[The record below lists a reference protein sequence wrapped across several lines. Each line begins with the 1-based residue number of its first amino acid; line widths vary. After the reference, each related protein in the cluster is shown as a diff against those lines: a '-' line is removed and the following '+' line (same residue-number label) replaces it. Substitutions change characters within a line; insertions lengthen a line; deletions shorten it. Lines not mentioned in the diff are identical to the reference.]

1 MWTGSRVKNS
11 RSSEELRKILLR
23 LILLQLAQIKQVKK
37 EKTMKR
43 VLIIVSFTVF
53 LVGLVRAVSCS
64 GAEKTQTQETK
75 LAADTA
81 QTFQV
86 SSVIENI
93 FYNLPLE
100 KSRLDLREVILNDKR
115 FTLTD
120 TTFNDF
126 PPPTFFK
133 GITSE
138 KGLIKNNPDS
148 IQVMLIYGNAAL
160 VTVKG
165 GEEDFDKHPMILEC
179 QYFFSNKDS
188 ANAEY
193 ERLLKM
199 VQPIFTDTTS
209 IQNDNW
215 EAEFSKG
222 KEKCVGKIFDHFDP
236 YYRLSISTISFTPYK
251 GTKSYFVLNISFSKE
266 DI

>member
-1 MWTGSRVKNS
+1 MKKALVT
-11 RSSEELRKILLR
+11 
-23 LILLQLAQIKQVKK
+23 LIVAAIAI
-37 EKTMKR
+37 
-43 VLIIVSFTVF
+43 VLVTTI
-53 LVGLVRAVSCS
+53 SCS
-64 GAEKTQTQETK
+64 CTGKTLSQETK
-75 LAADTA
+75 QATDTVK
-81 QTFQV
+81 TFQV

-100 KSRLDLREVILNDKR
+100 KSRLELREVILNDKR
-115 FTLTD
+115 FILTD

-133 GITSE
+133 GITSD

-160 VTVKG
+160 VTEKG

-188 ANAEY
+188 ADAEY

-199 VQPIFTDTTS
+199 VQPIFIDTTS
-209 IQNDNW
+209 IKNDNW

-251 GTKSYFVLNISFSKE
+251 GSKSYFVLNISFSKE

>member
-1 MWTGSRVKNS
+1 MK
-11 RSSEELRKILLR
+11 KAFQIL
-23 LILLQLAQIKQVKK
+23 
-37 EKTMKR
+37 
-43 VLIIVSFTVF
+43 TVAA
-53 LVGLVRAVSCS
+53 LSCS
-64 GAEKTQTQETK
+64 CTEKTQTQETAP
-75 LAADTA
+75 LNDTA
-81 QTFQV
+81 QIFQV

-115 FTLTD
+115 FILTD

-133 GITSE
+133 GITSD

-160 VTVKG
+160 VTEKG

-179 QYFFSNKDS
+179 QYFYSNKDS
-188 ANAEY
+188 ADVEY

-222 KEKCVGKIFDHFDP
+222 REKCIGKIFDHFDP

-251 GTKSYFVLNISFSKE
+251 GSKSYFVLNISFSKE

>member
-1 MWTGSRVKNS
+1 MKKALVT
-11 RSSEELRKILLR
+11 
-23 LILLQLAQIKQVKK
+23 LIVAAIAI
-37 EKTMKR
+37 
-43 VLIIVSFTVF
+43 VLVTTI
-53 LVGLVRAVSCS
+53 SCS
-64 GAEKTQTQETK
+64 CTGKTLSQETK
-75 LAADTA
+75 QATDTVK
-81 QTFQV
+81 TFQV

-100 KSRLDLREVILNDKR
+100 KSRLELREVILNDKR
-115 FTLTD
+115 FILTD

-133 GITSE
+133 GITSD

-160 VTVKG
+160 VTEKG

-188 ANAEY
+188 ADAEY

-209 IQNDNW
+209 IQDDRW
-215 EAEFSKG
+215 ESEFSKG
-222 KEKCVGKIFDHFDP
+222 KEKCVGKIFNHFDP

-251 GTKSYFVLNISFSKE
+251 GSKSYFVLNISFSKE

>member
-1 MWTGSRVKNS
+1 MKKALVT
-11 RSSEELRKILLR
+11 
-23 LILLQLAQIKQVKK
+23 LIVAEIAI
-37 EKTMKR
+37 
-43 VLIIVSFTVF
+43 VLVTTI
-53 LVGLVRAVSCS
+53 SCS
-64 GAEKTQTQETK
+64 CTGKTLSQKTK
-75 LAADTA
+75 QATDTVK
-81 QTFQV
+81 TFQV

-115 FTLTD
+115 FILTD

-133 GITSE
+133 GITAD

-160 VTVKG
+160 VTEKG

-188 ANAEY
+188 ADAEY

-209 IQNDNW
+209 IQDDRW

-222 KEKCVGKIFDHFDP
+222 REKCIGKIFDHFDP

-251 GTKSYFVLNISFSKE
+251 GSKSYFVLNISFSKE

>member
-1 MWTGSRVKNS
+1 MKKA
-11 RSSEELRKILLR
+11 L
-23 LILLQLAQIKQVKK
+23 LIL
-37 EKTMKR
+37 
-43 VLIIVSFTVF
+43 IVAA
-53 LVGLVRAVSCS
+53 LSCS
-64 GAEKTQTQETK
+64 SDGKTQSQETNQE
-75 LAADTA
+75 ADTT
-81 QTFQV
+81 QIFQV

-100 KSRLDLREVILNDKR
+100 KSRLVLREVILNDKR
-115 FTLTD
+115 FILTD

-133 GITSE
+133 GITSD
-138 KGLIKNNPDS
+138 KGLIATNPDS
-148 IQVMLIYGNAAL
+148 IHVMLIYGNAAL
-160 VTVKG
+160 ITEKG

-188 ANAEY
+188 ADAEY

-222 KEKCVGKIFDHFDP
+222 REKCVGKIFDHFDP

-251 GTKSYFVLNISFSKE
+251 GSKSYYVLDIAFSKE

>member
-1 MWTGSRVKNS
+1 MK
-11 RSSEELRKILLR
+11 KAFQIL
-23 LILLQLAQIKQVKK
+23 
-37 EKTMKR
+37 
-43 VLIIVSFTVF
+43 TVAA
-53 LVGLVRAVSCS
+53 LSCS
-64 GAEKTQTQETK
+64 CTAKTQTQEPAP
-75 LAADTA
+75 LSYAA
-81 QTFQV
+81 QSFQV

-100 KSRLDLREVILNDKR
+100 KSRLELREVILNDKR

-133 GITSE
+133 GITSD

-160 VTVKG
+160 VTEKG
-165 GEEDFDKHPMILEC
+165 GEEDFDKHPMILDC

-188 ANAEY
+188 ADAEY

-222 KEKCVGKIFDHFDP
+222 REKCVGKIFDHFDP

-251 GTKSYFVLNISFSKE
+251 GSKSYFVLNISFSKE
-266 DI
+266 DL

>member
-1 MWTGSRVKNS
+1 MK
-11 RSSEELRKILLR
+11 KAFQIL
-23 LILLQLAQIKQVKK
+23 
-37 EKTMKR
+37 
-43 VLIIVSFTVF
+43 TVAA
-53 LVGLVRAVSCS
+53 LSCS
-64 GAEKTQTQETK
+64 CTGKTLSQETK
-75 LAADTA
+75 LAADTVK
-81 QTFQV
+81 TFQV
-86 SSVIENI
+86 SSAIENI

-100 KSRLDLREVILNDKR
+100 KSRLELREVILNDKR
-115 FTLTD
+115 FILTD

-133 GITSE
+133 GITSD

-160 VTVKG
+160 VTEKG

-188 ANAEY
+188 ADAEY

-209 IQNDNW
+209 IQDGRW
-215 EAEFSKG
+215 ESEFSKG

-251 GTKSYFVLNISFSKE
+251 GSKSYFVLNISFSKE

>member
-1 MWTGSRVKNS
+1 MK
-11 RSSEELRKILLR
+11 KAF
-23 LILLQLAQIKQVKK
+23 LIL
-37 EKTMKR
+37 
-43 VLIIVSFTVF
+43 TVAA
-53 LVGLVRAVSCS
+53 LSCS
-64 GAEKTQTQETK
+64 GAGKTQSQETNH
-75 LAADTA
+75 AADTA
-81 QTFQV
+81 QIFQV

-100 KSRLDLREVILNDKR
+100 KSRLELREVILNDKR

-133 GITSE
+133 GITSD
-138 KGLIKNNPDS
+138 KGLIVSNPDS
-148 IQVMLIYGNAAL
+148 IQMMLIYGNAAL
-160 VTVKG
+160 VTEKG

-193 ERLLKM
+193 ERLLQM

-222 KEKCVGKIFDHFDP
+222 REKCLGKIFDHFDP

-251 GTKSYFVLNISFSKE
+251 GSKSYYVLDIAFSKE
-266 DI
+266 DL

>member
-1 MWTGSRVKNS
+1 MKKALVT
-11 RSSEELRKILLR
+11 
-23 LILLQLAQIKQVKK
+23 LIVAAIAI
-37 EKTMKR
+37 
-43 VLIIVSFTVF
+43 VLVTTI
-53 LVGLVRAVSCS
+53 SCS
-64 GAEKTQTQETK
+64 CTRKTLSQETK
-75 LAADTA
+75 QATDTVK
-81 QTFQV
+81 TFQV

-100 KSRLDLREVILNDKR
+100 KSRLELREVILNDKR
-115 FTLTD
+115 FILTD

-133 GITSE
+133 GITSD

-160 VTVKG
+160 VTEKG

-188 ANAEY
+188 ADAEY

-209 IQNDNW
+209 IQDDRW
-215 EAEFSKG
+215 ESEFSKG

-251 GTKSYFVLNISFSKE
+251 GSKSYFVLNISFSKE
-266 DI
+266 DV